1 MSSEPNDITN
11 GAGSGDGGKHV
22 LLRELDDIMQPED
35 NPKAADISFEKDSA
49 EGLAHLNSEK
59 IPAIIDQLNR
69 NLRTQVKKSRRTKN
83 RLPGQSFGYIT
94 VMTVLL
100 LLVLAYIVI
109 RKMH

>member
-1 MSSEPNDITN
+1 MSSEPNEIIN
-11 GAGSGDGGKHV
+11 GAGGKQV
-22 LLRELDDIMQPED
+22 LLRELDDMMQPEN

-59 IPAIIDQLNR
+59 IPVIIDQLNR
-69 NLRTQVKKSRRTKN
+69 NLRRHVKKNRRTKN
-83 RLPGQSFGYIT
+83 QLPGQSFGYIT
-94 VMTVLL
+94 VITVLL